1 MEFYKL
7 LAVLLKDKNLTRSD
21 VCVLS
26 VIVTYAQYQENQIAE
41 LSASDIQE
49 IFETVGLRTI
59 RRCIKHLAELH
70 YIQTIKQKAPKK
82 NKYKV
87 LIDIPKGQAQPPIH
101 QKKNPYKQSSEQTP
115 IEEYERIARKNPFM
129 Q

>member
-1 MEFYKL
+1 MEFFKL

-21 VCVLS
+21 VCVMS
-26 VIVTYAQYQENQIAE
+26 VIITYAQYEETKIAE

-49 IFETVGLRTI
+49 IFETVGLRTV

-70 YIQTIKQKAPKK
+70 YIEIIKQTAPKK
-82 NKYKV
+82 NQYRV
-87 LIDIPKGQAQPPIH
+87 LIDIPKAQAQPPIH